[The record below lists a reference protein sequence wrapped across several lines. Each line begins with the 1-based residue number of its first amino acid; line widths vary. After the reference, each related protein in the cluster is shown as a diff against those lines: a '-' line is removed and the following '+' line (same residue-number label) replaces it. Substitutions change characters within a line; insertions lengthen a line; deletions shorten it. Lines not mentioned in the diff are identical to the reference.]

1 MIYKEAIQMQLS
13 LLLYIR
19 YTMLIVIALVE
30 LVIRWL
36 DTFSSS
42 NVLSYTIS
50 PETIVLGK
58 HNPNINQKIIT
69 LVYFSMVYIGT
80 NNTMKRRIVPS
91 VVLNELNEW
100 GGNNFMSLYLGKNI
114 HSH

>member
-1 MIYKEAIQMQLS
+1 M
-13 LLLYIR
+13 
-19 YTMLIVIALVE
+19 IALVE
-30 LVIRWL
+30 GVFQWFYDFLFSNGVP
-36 DTFSSS
+36 DTM
-42 NVLSYTIS
+42 S

-69 LVYFSMVYIGT
+69 LVYFSMLYIGT